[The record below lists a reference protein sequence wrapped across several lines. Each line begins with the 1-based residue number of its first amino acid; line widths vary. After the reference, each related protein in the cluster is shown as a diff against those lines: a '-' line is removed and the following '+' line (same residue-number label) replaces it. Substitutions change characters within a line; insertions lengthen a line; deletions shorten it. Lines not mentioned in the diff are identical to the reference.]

1 MRTHIEA
8 VFRNPES
15 VRGVLSLSDNA
26 LRGVRR
32 GMAAPPDGGGPDV
45 TAGIPANEG
54 EHASSSAATGAG
66 ARRSTRS
73 ALWEGIGNRMEPD
86 RPATRLSGDVARM
99 PYGDAEVTEER
110 TQV

>member
-1 MRTHIEA
+1 M
-8 VFRNPES
+8 
-15 VRGVLSLSDNA
+15 RGVLSLSDNA

-45 TAGIPANEG
+45 TAGIPAKKG
-54 EHASSSAATGAG
+54 EHASSSAAGRAD
-66 ARRSTRS
+66 ARRSTRN
-73 ALWEGIGNRMEPD
+73 ALWEAIGNRMEPD
-86 RPATRLSGDVARM
+86 LPATRLSGDVARQ